1 MGLLNVQLLSKEAKK
16 FIRGHGLMIEAIKT
30 LFRRGLDQEPKK
42 LLELQKGPWQ

>member
-1 MGLLNVQLLSKEAKK
+1 MGLWNGQLLSKEAKK
-16 FIRGHGLMIEAIKT
+16 FIHGHGLMIEAIKT